1 MFQATTAMPARVH
14 PAGSKPIHIKAVAA
28 RASSFA
34 SGQQLTRPSAGTN
47 KHRAE
52 QHAGFDGN
60 RDDPCDGLRAARVRR

>member
-1 MFQATTAMPARVH
+1 MPARVH
-14 PAGSKPIHIKAVAA
+14 PAGPKPIHIKAVAA

-34 SGQQLTRPSAGTN
+34 SGQQLTRPSGGTN

-60 RDDPCDGLRAARVRR
+60 RDDPFGGLLAVRARR